1 MPPIWWLIIQ
11 HIPAKLLSPGY
22 SSKSS
27 INKKVLV
34 FLAGAPLAIGT
45 AQGLHTG
52 WWLLTVTLCFSLVSL
67 YIGVSLS
74 ASIMT
79 LVAIAMDRYLLI
91 VRYKKKKLST
101 KQSLKIIVIIW
112 FLSQVPS
119 SPLLLY
125 SKTYRAQVG
134 QDEYKTKCFESW
146 PSVAIRH
153 SYSLLVFL
161 VFYFIPLSVISWM
174 YIKIVRKLRN
184 ALPESRKG

>member
-1 MPPIWWLIIQ
+1 
-11 HIPAKLLSPGY
+11 
-22 SSKSS
+22 
-27 INKKVLV
+27 
-34 FLAGAPLAIGT
+34 
-45 AQGLHTG
+45 
-52 WWLLTVTLCFSLVSL
+52 
-67 YIGVSLS
+67 
-74 ASIMT
+74 MT

-184 ALPESRKG
+184 ALPESRKGQCERLTGEQEGKEVKIKMGKLQNTFILCLTSKELQIKIIDLSALNSSGNKRFVCYPHSN